1 MKSTEYK
8 RSRFLFWSWNSE
20 NKLVIYN
27 YNRQT
32 KAVVSKDIISI
43 IDALSDWRNL
53 QQLSEEFHID
63 KINLLK
69 ALEHLTKL
77 KIIYK
82 NSQRNDDD
90 HISMKAPWDPI
101 DLAMQRQRSY
111 GGRFAMSERVGKSPS
126 PVKNVTGLSSFNS
139 PNLKKLSSIN

>member
-1 MKSTEYK
+1 MKLPKYK
-8 RSRFLFWSWNSE
+8 RSPFLLWYWNSE
-20 NKLVIYN
+20 SNLVVYN

-43 IDALSDWRNL
+43 IDALSEWRNL
-53 QQLSEEFHID
+53 QQLSDEFHLD

-82 NSQRNDDD
+82 NSPRNDDD
-90 HISMKAPWDPI
+90 HISMKATWDPI

-111 GGRFAMSERVGKSPS
+111 GGLFAMSERVGKSPS
-126 PVKNVTGLSSFNS
+126 PVKSVTGLSS
-139 PNLKKLSSIN
+139 